1 MKFLFYCDENE
12 EAAVLQEMLSKWS
25 GVSVESRAKQYGIP
39 ADVAALCGREKDV
52 SQRLKDFLHE
62 KYVLYAAELELSL
75 KFHTRFWDND
85 GRCYVE
91 TAEKIMQICFPDYK
105 VRLSVQLGG
114 ISDWNGANIAVNAFC
129 YLYAD
134 KSEHIRIVL
143 WETILSQTFQII
155 RRRYPAEIACDK
167 TVWGISELTALL
179 ILGEILG
186 LNVDAGFGDYVQLN
200 PYIPAFKGFY
210 LGRSDF
216 EDYIDK
222 TVQHMCQNPLCI

>member
-91 TAEKIMQICFPDYK
+91 TAEKLCRFVFRIIKSGCRF
-105 VRLSVQLGG
+105 S
-114 ISDWNGANIAVNAFC
+114 WAV
-129 YLYAD
+129 Y
-134 KSEHIRIVL
+134 RIGTVL
-143 WETILSQTFQII
+143 I
-155 RRRYPAEIACDK
+155 
-167 TVWGISELTALL
+167 
-179 ILGEILG
+179 
-186 LNVDAGFGDYVQLN
+186 
-200 PYIPAFKGFY
+200 
-210 LGRSDF
+210 
-216 EDYIDK
+216 
-222 TVQHMCQNPLCI
+222 

>member
-12 EAAVLQEMLSKWS
+12 EAAVLQEILSKWS
-25 GVSVESRAKQYGIP
+25 GVSVESRARQYGIP

-52 SQRLKDFLHE
+52 SSRLKDFLHE

-134 KSEHIRIVL
+134 KSEPVSYTHLDVYKRQVL
-143 WETILSQTFQII
+143 LQTSQEYRPKPILCHQS
-155 RRRYPAEIACDK
+155 RRLPGWDEA
-167 TVWGISELTALL
+167 
-179 ILGEILG
+179 
-186 LNVDAGFGDYVQLN
+186 
-200 PYIPAFKGFY
+200 
-210 LGRSDF
+210 
-216 EDYIDK
+216 
-222 TVQHMCQNPLCI
+222 

>member
-1 MKFLFYCDENE
+1 M
-12 EAAVLQEMLSKWS
+12 
-25 GVSVESRAKQYGIP
+25 
-39 ADVAALCGREKDV
+39 AALCGREKDV

-155 RRRYPAEIACDK
+155 RCSFD
-167 TVWGISELTALL
+167 V
-179 ILGEILG
+179 
-186 LNVDAGFGDYVQLN
+186 
-200 PYIPAFKGFY
+200 
-210 LGRSDF
+210 
-216 EDYIDK
+216 
-222 TVQHMCQNPLCI
+222 